1 MKPYVGVINYSVN
14 NINSITKFLDKLD
27 ISYKIINNPIDLTS
41 VGYSILPG
49 VGSFNQGM
57 YNLIKSN
64 FNEAILK
71 YVKSGNFL
79 MGICLGMQLLFNE
92 SEEYSGVDGLK
103 LISGKCHKIPTN
115 SVRVPH
121 IGWNEIIVKEKSKL
135 LPLDNDKN
143 YLAYFVHS
151 YFVKPKNQSIITS
164 ETIHGLEF
172 CSSIEHENIFG
183 FQFHPEKSFD
193 IGFKIFNNF
202 LSLK

>member
-27 ISYKIINNPIDLTS
+27 ISYKIINNPIDLAS

-57 YNLIKSN
+57 YNLTKSN

-92 SEEYSGVDGLK
+92 SEEYSGVDGLN
-103 LISGKCHKIPTN
+103 LISGKCNKIPTN

-121 IGWNEIIVKEKSKL
+121 IGWNEVNFSKQNALLETIEDKS
-135 LPLDNDKN
+135 DF
-143 YLAYFVHS
+143 YFVHG
-151 YFVKPKNQSIITS
+151 YHVECKNY
-164 ETIHGLEF
+164 
-172 CSSIEHENIFG
+172 ENILSTSSHGINFVSAIQNKNITG
-183 FQFHPEKSFD
+183 VQFHPEKSQSAGLSL
-193 IGFKIFNNF
+193 IKNF
-202 LSLK
+202 LES